1 VSHGAD
7 LAEAAA
13 VSLGGAGDPAVTAPM
28 VRAAVSAVAAAGEL
42 HLELLGRIPDAEV
55 GRKSSR
61 RDLVTAADVGAERL
75 VVQRLRDLGD
85 GAAIEA
91 EEETSDEA
99 SDGLRWFLDPLDGTV
114 NFVHG
119 IPNFSVSLALYR
131 GPVPIF
137 GLVHAPR
144 LGETF
149 VAASGAGSWLLE
161 AGREPRRLA
170 ASGTTELSEAI
181 LATGFPYRR
190 GELANSNLENFGR
203 FFYDVRGLRRL
214 GSAALDLAYVAAGRL
229 DGFWELHL
237 SPFDV
242 AAGALLVREAGG
254 TVEDFAGGER
264 WLRGGQILACAP
276 GHSDKPRLSLAT
288 FPASAT

>member
-1 VSHGAD
+1 MSHGAD

-276 GHSDKPRLSLAT
+276 GLRVPMSERLEG
-288 FPASAT
+288 

>member
-1 VSHGAD
+1 MSADLD
-7 LAEAAA
+7 LAEAAV
-13 VSLGGAGDPAVTAPM
+13 VSLGIAEDAAVTAAT
-28 VRAAVSAVAAAGEL
+28 VRAAVAAVARAGEL
-42 HLELLGRIPDAEV
+42 HLELLGQIPPAEV

-75 VVQRLRDLGD
+75 VVEQLRALGD

-99 SDGLRWFLDPLDGTV
+99 SEGLRWFLDPLDGTV

-119 IPNFSVSLALYR
+119 IPMFSVSLALYR
-131 GPVPIF
+131 GADPLF
-137 GLVHAPR
+137 GVVHAPR

-149 VAASGAGSWLLE
+149 VAARGAGCWLLQ
-161 AGREPRRLA
+161 APGGPSRLSVSA
-170 ASGTTELSEAI
+170 TSELSEAI

-203 FFYDVRGLRRL
+203 FFHDVRGLRRL

-254 TVEDFAGGER
+254 VVQDFGGGGR
-264 WLRGGQILACAP
+264 WLRGGEILACAP
-276 GHSDKPRLSLAT
+276 GLRSPMSARLEG
-288 FPASAT
+288 

>member
-1 VSHGAD
+1 MSHGHD
-7 LAEAAA
+7 LSEAA
-13 VSLGGAGDPAVTAPM
+13 LECLRGAGDTAVTAST
-28 VRAAVSAVAAAGEL
+28 VRAAVGAVVSAGEL
-42 HLELLGRIPDAEV
+42 HLELLGQIPASEV

-61 RDLVTAADVGAERL
+61 RDLVTAADVGAERR
-75 VVQRLRDLGD
+75 VVEQLRRLGD

-91 EEETSDEA
+91 EEETSDAA

-119 IPNFSVSLALYR
+119 IPNFCVSLALYR
-131 GPVPIF
+131 GSEPVF
-137 GLVHAPR
+137 GVVHAPR

-149 VAASGAGSWLLE
+149 VAARGAGSWLLE
-161 AGREPRRLA
+161 PGREAQRLA
-170 ASGTTELSEAI
+170 SSATSELSEAI

-254 TVEDFAGGER
+254 VVQDFAGGAG
-264 WLRGGQILACAP
+264 WLRGGEILACAHGLRGP
-276 GHSDKPRLSLAT
+276 MSERLQG
-288 FPASAT
+288 

>member
-1 VSHGAD
+1 MSGPPS
-7 LAEAAA
+7 LAEAAGA
-13 VSLGGAGDPAVTAPM
+13 CLGGGTDAAVTGTT
-28 VRAAVSAVAAAGEL
+28 VRAAVAAVVRAGDL
-42 HLELLGRIPDAEV
+42 HLDLLGQIPSSEV

-75 VVQRLRDLGD
+75 IVEQLRGLGD

-91 EEETSDEA
+91 EEETSDEV
-99 SDGLRWFLDPLDGTV
+99 SEGLRWFLDPLDGTV
-114 NFVHG
+114 NFVHC

-137 GLVHAPR
+137 GVVHAPR

-149 VAASGAGSWLLE
+149 VAAAGAGAWLLE
-161 AGREPRRLA
+161 AGRAAQRLA
-170 ASGTTELSEAI
+170 TSSTSDLSEAI

-190 GELANSNLENFGR
+190 GELKNSNLENFGR

-254 TVEDFAGGER
+254 VVEDLAGGED
-264 WLRGGQILACAP
+264 WLRGGEILACAP
-276 GHSDKPRLSLAT
+276 GLRDPMSTRLER
-288 FPASAT
+288 